1 MAKPRLIAIDIDG
14 TLIDSQTRLRGD
26 VERAIRRAM
35 DDGAIV
41 TLSTGRMISAAR
53 QYIDILKI
61 DVPIIAL
68 NGAIVADGRNGGEPI
83 YHEPISLES
92 SKTIIEKAWES
103 DTTLIF
109 VRCDMAYARNITDL
123 TGPALATWI
132 VNITDFSDKE
142 IIERFQPTAILIAGE
157 SETVGELYSN
167 MTELV
172 DIEHFMFPSIRY
184 FPIHYIEYRARGT
197 NKGRGL
203 AMLRK
208 SLGIPRESVLSIGDY
223 LNDIPM
229 AEESGIFAVPANAL
243 EEVRAVA
250 DYISPSSND
259 EGAVAEILEELYF
272 NAK

>member
-1 MAKPRLIAIDIDG
+1 
-14 TLIDSQTRLRGD
+14 
-26 VERAIRRAM
+26 
-35 DDGAIV
+35 
-41 TLSTGRMISAAR
+41 
-53 QYIDILKI
+53 
-61 DVPIIAL
+61 
-68 NGAIVADGRNGGEPI
+68 
-83 YHEPISLES
+83 
-92 SKTIIEKAWES
+92 
-103 DTTLIF
+103 
-109 VRCDMAYARNITDL
+109 
-123 TGPALATWI
+123 
-132 VNITDFSDKE
+132 
-142 IIERFQPTAILIAGE
+142 
-157 SETVGELYSN
+157 

-184 FPIHYIEYRARGT
+184 FLMHYIEYRARGT

-208 SLGIPRESVLSIGDY
+208 SLGIPRESVLAIGDY

>member
-1 MAKPRLIAIDIDG
+1 M
-14 TLIDSQTRLRGD
+14 
-26 VERAIRRAM
+26 
-35 DDGAIV
+35 
-41 TLSTGRMISAAR
+41 
-53 QYIDILKI
+53 
-61 DVPIIAL
+61 
-68 NGAIVADGRNGGEPI
+68 
-83 YHEPISLES
+83 
-92 SKTIIEKAWES
+92 
-103 DTTLIF
+103 
-109 VRCDMAYARNITDL
+109 TDL
-123 TGPALATWI
+123 
-132 VNITDFSDKE
+132 K
-142 IIERFQPTAILIAGE
+142 
-157 SETVGELYSN
+157 
-167 MTELV
+167 LV

-184 FPIHYIEYRARGT
+184 FSMHYIEYRARGT

-208 SLGIPRESVLSIGDY
+208 SLGIPRESVLAIGDY